1 MNRKGQLGL
10 NSLPSV
16 AIVFVVLIVTVA
28 IGAFITSTIGG
39 QLTEDSTAQNVTI
52 AGEEAF
58 ETFSSWFGILIVV
71 TVAAVILGLLGL
83 FFAGSM
89 EE

>member
-1 MNRKGQLGL
+1 MNRRGQLGL

-28 IGAFITSTIGG
+28 IGAFITNTIGD
-39 QLTEDSTAQNVTI
+39 QLPEDSVAANVTA
-52 AGEEAF
+52 AGEGAF
-58 ETFSSWFGILIVV
+58 STFSSWFSILIVV

-83 FFAGSM
+83 FFVGRM
-89 EE
+89 R

>member
-1 MNRKGQLGL
+1 MNRRGQIGL
-10 NSLPSV
+10 NALPSV

-28 IGAFITSTIGG
+28 IGAFITNTIGQ
-39 QLTEDSTAQNVTI
+39 QLTDGSTAQNVTV

-71 TVAAVILGLLGL
+71 SVAAVILGLLGL
-83 FFAGSM
+83 FFVGRR
-89 EE
+89 E